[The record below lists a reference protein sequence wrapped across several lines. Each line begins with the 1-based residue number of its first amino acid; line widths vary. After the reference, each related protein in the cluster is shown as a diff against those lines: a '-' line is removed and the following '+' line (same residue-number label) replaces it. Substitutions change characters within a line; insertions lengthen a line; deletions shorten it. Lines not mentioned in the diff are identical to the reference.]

1 MRIYSL
7 MFALLVTLALLGGC
21 NIIGGAATIIAPPEK
36 VEAKYDLPDKVTL
49 VVIDD
54 PRGLVNSPSTLR
66 RIASATRNVLE
77 TEEIVVLGGFVAQ
90 DELAVYREELG
101 DQYVKTSLAALG
113 IHLNARQVIHA
124 EVTGFQMELGGNV
137 IRPAISMNVKVFDL
151 DERTRTFPQVLDP
164 ETGVD
169 LGESVYPLQSQ
180 MPAKDLTGQS
190 AARSI
195 ALRDL
200 ADQAGRD
207 IARLFFDWR
216 KPAVGSELGKPQ

>member
-1 MRIYSL
+1 MRAYFSI
-7 MFALLVTLALLGGC
+7 LALSLTLVMCSGC
-21 NIIGGAATIIAPPEK
+21 NFIRAGAAIVTPPEK
-36 VEAKYDLPDKVTL
+36 VEAKYDLPDKPTL
-49 VVIDD
+49 IVIDD

-77 TEEIVVLGGFVAQ
+77 TEEIVVEGGFIGQ
-90 DELAVYREELG
+90 DELAGYREELG
-101 DQYVKTSLAALG
+101 DKYVKTSLAALG

-124 EVTGFQMELGGNV
+124 EITGFQMELGGNV
-137 IRPAISMNVKVFDL
+137 IRPAVSMNVKVFDL
-151 DERTRTFPQVLDP
+151 DERARSFPQDKDP
-164 ETGVD
+164 KTGVD
-169 LGESVYPLQSQ
+169 LGEKVYALQSQ

-195 ALRDL
+195 ALRNL

-216 KPAVGSELGKPQ
+216 KPAVGADLGKPQ

>member
-1 MRIYSL
+1 MRTYFSI
-7 MFALLVTLALLGGC
+7 LALLFAFITCTGC
-21 NIIGGAATIIAPPEK
+21 NIIGGTAQVFAPPEK
-36 VEAKYDLPDKVTL
+36 VEAKYELPDKTTL
-49 VVIDD
+49 IVIDD
-54 PRGLVNSPSTLR
+54 PRGLVNSPSTVR

-77 TEEIVVLGGFVAQ
+77 TEEIIVLGGFVGQ

-101 DQYVKTSLAALG
+101 DKYVTTSLAALG
-113 IHLNARQVIHA
+113 IHLKARQVIHA
-124 EVTGFQMELGGNV
+124 EITGFQMELGGNV

-151 DERTRTFPQVLDP
+151 DERARTFPQVKDP

-190 AARSI
+190 ASRSI
-195 ALRDL
+195 ALRNL